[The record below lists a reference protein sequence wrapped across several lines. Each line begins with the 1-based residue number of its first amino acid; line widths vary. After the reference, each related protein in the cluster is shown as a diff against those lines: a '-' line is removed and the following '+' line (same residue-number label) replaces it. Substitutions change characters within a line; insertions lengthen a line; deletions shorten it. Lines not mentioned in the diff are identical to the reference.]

1 MKKILIGF
9 ISAATLSFGVQTTAQ
24 AQETNWSYSGTNG
37 PQAWHS
43 LGAANT
49 TCRTGQFQSPIN
61 IEGTE
66 PAVMRRLETNY
77 TVTPI
82 DLTNNRLSISMR
94 YDAGS
99 FLRIGTKSYALDGA
113 VFHTPAEHTVADKTF
128 PMSIQFMHTAADGTH
143 AIVVSLIEEGP
154 ENKAI
159 TEFMPHLPLEPD
171 QRNRRADVLVNA
183 RDLMPSSKNYYR
195 YTGSLTTPPCSE
207 SVNWYILKDSV
218 SFSAAQI
225 SLIKGV
231 IGGDNARPLQ
241 QRGNRI
247 ILDARGQ

>member
-1 MKKILIGF
+1 MRKLFIGLISATTIGF
-9 ISAATLSFGVQTTAQ
+9 ALHTGAQ
-24 AQETNWSYSGTNG
+24 AQEANWSYNGNNG
-37 PQAWHS
+37 PSAWHT
-43 LGAANT
+43 LGSANAI
-49 TCRTGQFQSPIN
+49 CRTGQFQSPIN

-82 DLTNNRLSISMR
+82 DLTNNRLSIHMR

-99 FLRIGTKSYALDGA
+99 SLQVGAKSYALEGA
-113 VFHTPAEHTVADKTF
+113 VFHTPAEHTVANKTF
-128 PMSIQFMHTAADGTH
+128 PMSIQFMHTATDGKR
-143 AIVVSLIEEGP
+143 AVVVSLIEEGA

-171 QRNRRADVLVNA
+171 QRNRRADVFVNA
-183 RDLMPSSKNYYR
+183 RDLMPSNKDYYR
-195 YTGSLTTPPCSE
+195 YTGSLTTPPCTEGVS
-207 SVNWYILKDSV
+207 WYILKKPV
-218 SFSAAQI
+218 QFSAEQI
-225 SLIKGV
+225 LLIKGV
-231 IGGDNARPLQ
+231 IGGDNARPMQ